1 MIINDLIINGSEILK
16 KNNIESYK
24 LDSEI
29 LLTSITKRDRVYSI
43 INDHLKVKNKDYLKY
58 LKLVLRRKNKEPIA
72 YIIKK
77 KEFWSKNFYV
87 DKNVLIPRPDTEVI
101 IEDIKNRF
109 NIKSSLNVLD
119 IGTGSGCILFSI
131 LKEFKKFRGIGI
143 DKSKKAI
150 EIARYNSKI
159 LNIDKRLKLI
169 HCDVDN
175 YKFGKY
181 DVIVSN
187 PPYIC
192 SHKIKYLSKDIKNFE
207 PIEALDGGLTGLK
220 VIKKVI
226 TRAKKLLK
234 IGGYFYIEIGI
245 DQSRRVE
252 LILIK
257 NNFKVINRIKDYSKN
272 IRCIISTRIK

>member
-1 MIINDLIINGSEILK
+1 MIITNLITNGSEILK

-29 LLTSITKRDRVYSI
+29 LLTSITKKDRIYSI
-43 INDHLKVKNKDYLKY
+43 INDRLKITNKNYLKY
-58 LKLVLRRKNKEPIA
+58 LNLVLRRKNNEPIA
-72 YIIKK
+72 YILNK
-77 KEFWSKNFYV
+77 KEFWSKKFYV

-101 IEDIKNRF
+101 LEDIKNRF
-109 NIKSSLNVLD
+109 NIKSNLNVLD

-150 EIARYNSKI
+150 KIAKYNSKI
-159 LNIDKRLKLI
+159 LNIDKRSKLI

-181 DVIVSN
+181 DIIVSN

-207 PIEALDGGLTGLK
+207 PIDALDGGLTGL
-220 VIKKVI
+220 VIIKKVI
-226 TRAKKLLK
+226 AKAKKLLK
-234 IGGYFYIEIGI
+234 IGGYLYIEIGS
-245 DQSRRVE
+245 DQSRKIE
-252 LILIK
+252 LILKK
-257 NNFKVINRIKDYSKN
+257 NNFKMINKLRDYSKN